1 MMRILS
7 YSGESVVT
15 TDRVGEAVIDYARA
29 LIADNSADVVDI
41 PVVFEDQ
48 ELMASLVL
56 GPASRLMAVPSHET
70 DVELRDELTIAR
82 LRSKIAALR
91 PHEIM
96 PSDAGPISRD
106 ELAFDFL

>member
-1 MMRILS
+1 MRILS
-7 YSGESVVT
+7 YSGETVVT

-48 ELMASLVL
+48 ELTASLVL
-56 GPASRLMAVPSHET
+56 GPASQLMVVPSHEA
-70 DVELRDELTIAR
+70 DIELRDELPIAR

-91 PHEIM
+91 PHEIV
-96 PSDAGPISRD
+96 PSDAGLLKRD
-106 ELAFDFL
+106 EVAFDFL

>member
-1 MMRILS
+1 MRILS

-41 PVVFEDQ
+41 PVVFEDR
-48 ELMASLVL
+48 ELTASIVL
-56 GPASRLMAVPSHET
+56 GPASQLMVVPSH
-70 DVELRDELTIAR
+70 DADRELRDELTIAR

-91 PHEIM
+91 PHEIV
-96 PSDAGPISRD
+96 PTDAGLLESV
-106 ELAFDFL
+106 EVAFDFL